1 MPPRRE
7 SAAPSLPPA
16 EENPLLAW
24 AASLSDEE
32 RAHLRELGELGR
44 RFDGDAAAEHAT
56 TKSQPK

>member
-7 SAAPSLPPA
+7 SAAPSPTPA

-44 RFDGDAAAEHAT
+44 RFDGDAAAERAT
-56 TKSQPK
+56 TKSHAK